1 MLAKTRVGGISARHA
16 SFGSPQS
23 QLLNPCGALTLLPN
37 QTAVPS
43 AQISTLVPEFYRS
56 SMSKAIVSSLY
67 DSDVFKMACRQFD
80 QAADAINLPD
90 VIRDRT
96 KYPRRCLAV
105 ALPVKREDGSVT
117 VFEGYRVQ
125 HNLST
130 GPSKGGIRF
139 HQNVTLGEVAAL
151 AMWMSWKC
159 SLVGLPYG
167 GAKGGVIVDPNQLS
181 LRELEHL
188 SRRYMQEMVNFV
200 GPQVDV
206 PAPDVGTNERIMGWM
221 MDTYSNHVGHLS
233 PAVVTGKPIAL
244 GGSQGRREA
253 TGAGVAYLI
262 KKYLEDLKI
271 PIKKSTVAI
280 QGFGNVG
287 SETALALVGYGAKV
301 IAISDYTGAYYNAK
315 GINVARALKYIA
327 SQKTLRDFDGGE
339 AITNE
344 QLLELKCT
352 VLVPAALERVI
363 TEKNAAKLK
372 CRVLAEAANG
382 PTTNAAD
389 KIIEA
394 RGDIEI
400 IPDVLCNS
408 GGVIVSYFEW
418 LQNLSSFYW
427 GREEVITKLF
437 AMLDKAKTS
446 VDAQK
451 NKFQFSRRLA
461 ALTLGIQRVADAKA
475 ARGLFP

>member
-1 MLAKTRVGGISARHA
+1 
-16 SFGSPQS
+16 
-23 QLLNPCGALTLLPN
+23 
-37 QTAVPS
+37 
-43 AQISTLVPEFYRS
+43 
-56 SMSKAIVSSLY
+56 MSKAIVSSLY
-67 DSDVFKMACRQFD
+67 ESDVFKMACRQFD
-80 QAADAINLPD
+80 KAADAINLPED
-90 VIRDRT
+90 IRDRT
-96 KYPRRCLAV
+96 KYPRRTLAV
-105 ALPVKREDGSVT
+105 ALPIKRDNGSVT

-139 HQNVTLGEVAAL
+139 HQHVTLGEVAAL
-151 AMWMSWKC
+151 SMWMSWKC

-181 LRELEHL
+181 LGELERL
-188 SRRYMQEMVNFV
+188 SRRYMQEMVNFF
-200 GPQVDV
+200 GPHIDV

-221 MDTYSNHVGHLS
+221 MDTYSNHVGHNE
-233 PAVVTGKPIAL
+233 PAVVTGKPLSL

-262 KKYLEDLKI
+262 KKYLADMKI
-271 PIKKSTVAI
+271 PITKATIAI

-287 SETALALVGYGAKV
+287 SETALALSNYGAKI

-315 GINVARALKYIA
+315 GINLKKAVQYVHY
-327 SQKTLRDFDGGE
+327 QKTLKDFDGGE

-363 TEKNAAKLK
+363 TDKNAPKLK
-372 CRVLAEAANG
+372 CRILAEAANG

-389 KIIEA
+389 KIIEE

-418 LQNLSSFYW
+418 IQNLQNFYW
-427 GREEVITKLF
+427 GRDEVLEKLF
-437 AMLDKAKTS
+437 GMLDKAKDA

-451 NKFQFSRRLA
+451 KKFQFSRRLA
-461 ALTLGIQRVADAKA
+461 ALTLGIGRVAEAKQS
-475 ARGLFP
+475 RGLFP

>member
-1 MLAKTRVGGISARHA
+1 
-16 SFGSPQS
+16 
-23 QLLNPCGALTLLPN
+23 
-37 QTAVPS
+37 
-43 AQISTLVPEFYRS
+43 
-56 SMSKAIVSSLY
+56 MSKAIVSTLY

-80 QAADAINLPD
+80 KAADAISLPEA
-90 VIRDRT
+90 IRDRT

-105 ALPVKREDGSVT
+105 ALPVKRDDGSVT
-117 VFEGYRVQ
+117 IFEGYRVQ

-139 HQNVTLGEVAAL
+139 HQHVTIGEVAAL

-167 GAKGGVIVDPNQLS
+167 GAKGGVVVDPNQLS
-181 LRELEHL
+181 QNELERL
-188 SRRYMQEMVNFV
+188 SRRYMQEMVNFL
-200 GPQVDV
+200 GPHVDV
-206 PAPDVGTNERIMGWM
+206 PAPDVGTNEKIMGWM
-221 MDTYSNHVGHLS
+221 MDTYSNHVGHNE
-233 PAVVTGKPIAL
+233 PAIVTGKPIAL

-253 TGAGVAYLI
+253 TGAGVAYLV

-271 PIKKSTVAI
+271 PIGKATVAI

-287 SETALALVGYGAKV
+287 SETALALANYGAKI
-301 IAISDYTGAYYNAK
+301 IAISDYTGGIHNAK
-315 GINVARALKYIA
+315 GINIQKALQYVQY
-327 SQKTLRDFDGGE
+327 QKTLHDFDGGE
-339 AITNE
+339 PISNE
-344 QLLELKCT
+344 KLLELKCT

-363 TEKNAAKLK
+363 TDKNAKKLK

-389 KIIEA
+389 KIIDA
-394 RGDIEI
+394 RGDIEL

-418 LQNLSSFYW
+418 LQNLSNFYW
-427 GREEVITKLF
+427 GRDEVMEKLF
-437 AMLDKAKTS
+437 GILDKAKDS
-446 VDAQK
+446 VDYQK
-451 NKFQFSRRLA
+451 RKFKFSRRLA
-461 ALTLGIQRVADAKA
+461 ALTLGIQRVADTKA

>member
-1 MLAKTRVGGISARHA
+1 
-16 SFGSPQS
+16 
-23 QLLNPCGALTLLPN
+23 
-37 QTAVPS
+37 
-43 AQISTLVPEFYRS
+43 
-56 SMSKAIVSSLY
+56 MSKAIISTLY

-80 QAADAINLPD
+80 KAADAINLPEA
-90 VIRDRT
+90 IRDRT

-105 ALPVKREDGSVT
+105 ALPVKRDDGSVT

-139 HQNVTLGEVAAL
+139 HQHVTIGEVAAL

-167 GAKGGVIVDPNQLS
+167 GAKGGVIVDPNKLS
-181 LRELEHL
+181 ETELEHL
-188 SRRYMQEMVNFV
+188 SRRYMQEMVNFI
-200 GPQVDV
+200 GPHVDV
-206 PAPDVGTNERIMGWM
+206 PAPDVGTNEKIMGWM
-221 MDTYSNHVGHLS
+221 MDTYSNHVGHVE

-253 TGAGVAYLI
+253 TGEGVAYLV
-262 KKYLEDLKI
+262 KKYLADLKI
-271 PIKKSTVAI
+271 PISKSTVAI

-287 SETALALVGYGAKV
+287 GETARALAGYGAKI
-301 IAISDYTGAYYNAK
+301 IAISDYTGGIYNAK
-315 GINVARALKYIA
+315 GINVEKALKYV
-327 SQKTLRDFDGGE
+327 QYTKVLKDFDGGE
-339 AITNE
+339 AIDNE

-352 VLVPAALERVI
+352 VLIPAALERVI
-363 TEKNAAKLK
+363 TAKNAGKLK
-372 CRVLAEAANG
+372 CRILAEAANG
-382 PTTNAAD
+382 PTTNEAD
-389 KIIEA
+389 KIIDQRTE
-394 RGDIEI
+394 IEV

-408 GGVIVSYFEW
+408 GGVVVSYFEW

-427 GREEVITKLF
+427 DREEVIRKLF
-437 AMLDKAKTS
+437 AVLDKAKDS
-446 VDAQK
+446 VEYQK
-451 NKFQFSRRLA
+451 RKFKFSRRLA